1 MSTDH
6 DLSGLIGG
14 PGVPRALGLH
24 AGRYLRVWS
33 RQPASYLTALVV
45 PLIYLYITHEL
56 FGGFIRTLTGTLD
69 ANHITMVVAVSWA
82 FVLAVSGSGAMLAER
97 RAGLHDRFDT
107 LPVGRART
115 GRSPQGVALYAR
127 VLAELLLCALMMV
140 LVETVSAWTTGFTL
154 WSQAPTTLVAVT
166 VLAAAAASCTGV
178 LVSVA
183 INSPQGQVGVI
194 PVIIVFMIVN
204 TGILP
209 ADLFA
214 PSLRGFAAHTPVSG
228 VVSLMDA
235 TLGSGATPG
244 RWALVLAW
252 FGGIVVLGLLGIQ
265 AITRRRRA

>member
-82 FVLAVSGSGAMLAER
+82 FVLAVSGSGAM
-97 RAGLHDRFDT
+97 
-107 LPVGRART
+107 
-115 GRSPQGVALYAR
+115 
-127 VLAELLLCALMMV
+127 LAELLLCALMMV

-214 PSLRGFAAHTPVSG
+214 PSLRGFAAHTPVSA